1 MLLKR
6 RGNMVEIIIRGYSC
20 EGMISTRVGTDHQF
34 IHFRNHL
41 YDTNLILNELSR
53 LLGAPIGSH
62 PLFSCVSGYWPY
74 GNVNKQL
81 DFIEELC
88 EFEGTYGILTEEELA
103 VIKKLNTI
111 NDGSKITE
119 KWGHCGIFN

>member
-20 EGMISTRVGTDHQF
+20 EGMISTRVETDLQF

-74 GNVNKQL
+74 GNVEAQL
-81 DFIEELC
+81 QFIEELLN
-88 EFEGTYGILTEEELA
+88 GTWCSVLTKEEYNRILT
-103 VIKKLNTI
+103 I
-111 NDGSKITE
+111 NK
-119 KWGHCGIFN
+119 NV

>member
-53 LLGAPIGSH
+53 LLGGSYRIT
-62 PLFSCVSGYWPY
+62 PAF
-74 GNVNKQL
+74 QL
-81 DFIEELC
+81 C
-88 EFEGTYGILTEEELA
+88 
-103 VIKKLNTI
+103 
-111 NDGSKITE
+111 
-119 KWGHCGIFN
+119 